1 MNDIKFLNK
10 KDKSILKKIY
20 KEEYVENLMI
30 ILSKLAKKYQVSNP
44 IINKIELSYDYD
56 TIDLVMQ
63 SKEFPM
69 KSFFIRIFV
78 LDNKLLVK
86 KNNNKKYDFF
96 DIAEDNVF
104 ITKTGYEN
112 IKKQERI
119 EKVYPKN
126 ENNYVMV
133 KDNNGINHRYM
144 YNYYTTNNKY
154 NIVLDLPEH
163 FPYKEDMF
171 LTSVIL
177 KEDVIN
183 EPMDLYVLIRSILR
197 TKKFLVTVKNTITKE
212 MITIYDGNLVTCV
225 KNKKEGELEYTL
237 NYHDGELEITHKVLN
252 PESNRDLQEIK
263 NKTK

>member
-1 MNDIKFLNK
+1 SSIGIPDIK
-10 KDKSILKKIY
+10 D
-20 KEEYVENLMI
+20 
-30 ILSKLAKKYQVSNP
+30 
-44 IINKIELSYDYD
+44 
-56 TIDLVMQ
+56 
-63 SKEFPM
+63 
-69 KSFFIRIFV
+69 
-78 LDNKLLVK
+78 
-86 KNNNKKYDFF
+86 
-96 DIAEDNVF
+96 DIVEDNVF

-119 EKVYPKN
+119 EKVYPKS
-126 ENNYVMV
+126 ESDYAIV

-154 NIVLDLPEH
+154 NIVLDLPEY
-163 FPYKEDMF
+163 FPYQEDMF
-171 LTSVIL
+171 LTSIIL

-252 PESNRDLQEIK
+252 PESNHDLQEIK

>member
-1 MNDIKFLNK
+1 
-10 KDKSILKKIY
+10 
-20 KEEYVENLMI
+20 MI
-30 ILSKLAKKYQVSNP
+30 ILSKLAKRYQVSNP
-44 IINKIELSYDYD
+44 IINKIELGYDYD

-69 KSFFIRIFV
+69 KSFFIRVFV

-96 DIAEDNVF
+96 DIGEDNVF

-119 EKVYPKN
+119 EKVYPKS
-126 ENNYVMV
+126 ENNYAMI
-133 KDNNGINHRYM
+133 KENNGINHRYM

-171 LTSVIL
+171 LNSIIL
-177 KEDVIN
+177 NNKISIN
-183 EPMDLYVLIRSILR
+183 NLIDLYNLIRSILR
-197 TKKFLVTVKNTITKE
+197 TNKFLVTIKNITTKE
-212 MITIYDGNLVTCV
+212 MITFDNGDLIECV

-237 NYHDGELEITHKVLN
+237 NYHDGQLEITHKVLN